1 MHPTSHS
8 DPAAD
13 AGSPPPDDAALAL
26 YLHIP
31 FCHVHCT
38 YCSFN
43 VYTRRER
50 LIRPYMAALRREIA
64 LVAAGTSRAALSV
77 YFGGGTPSLVPADE
91 IRATLEACG
100 RAFALTDE
108 AEITLEVNPEA
119 ADLDLARL
127 RRAGVNRLSIGM
139 QSAHESEL
147 KLYARL
153 HTQSDVEHMVRR
165 ARAAGF
171 DNLSLDLIYGAPRQT
186 LRLWQESLR
195 AALALEPDHLSFYCL
210 TIDEGTT
217 FERWLRSGRIPLP
230 DPDLAADMYD
240 WATDTLAAA
249 GFEQYEISNWARPGK
264 ASRHNMQ
271 YWRCRPYLGFG
282 AGAHGYAAG
291 VRYATVLKP
300 EDYIARIEAQSAPG
314 PFPFSAAVDW
324 VERIDRKTAMA
335 ELMIM
340 GLRLT
345 GEGVSYTDF
354 ARRFGISLDSVYGPA
369 IAPLKAAGLLAS
381 DPDGRLRLTRRGRL
395 LGNQVFMAF
404 L

>member
-1 MHPTSHS
+1 MHPNSHV

-13 AGSPPPDDAALAL
+13 AGSPPLDDAALAL

-31 FCHVHCT
+31 FCHAHCT

-43 VYTRRER
+43 VYTRREK

-64 LVAAGTSRAALSV
+64 LVAAGTQRPALSV
-77 YFGGGTPSLVPADE
+77 YFGGGTPSLVPADD
-91 IRATLEACG
+91 IRATLEACR
-100 RAFALTDE
+100 RAFALADD

-119 ADLDLARL
+119 TALDLAEL

-153 HTQSDVEHMVRR
+153 HTQSDVEQMVRR

-186 LRLWQESLR
+186 LRMWQESLR
-195 AALALEPDHLSFYCL
+195 AALGLEPDHISFYSL

-217 FERWLRSGRIPLP
+217 FDRWARSGRIPLP
-230 DPDLAADMYD
+230 DPDLAADMYE
-240 WATDTLAAA
+240 WATDALAAA

-271 YWRCRPYLGFG
+271 YWRCQPYLGFG
-282 AGAHGYAAG
+282 AGAHGYAAAL
-291 VRYATVLKP
+291 RYATVLKP
-300 EDYIARIEAQSAPG
+300 EDYIARIEAQTAPQ
-314 PFPFSAAVDW
+314 PFPLSAAADW
-324 VERIDRKTAMA
+324 VERIDRQTAMA
-335 ELMIM
+335 EMMIM

-345 GEGVSYTDF
+345 EEGVSDSDF
-354 ARRFGISLDSVYGPA
+354 ARRFGASLDSVYGKV
-369 IAPLKAAGLLAS
+369 IAPLEAAGLLVREPA
-381 DPDGRLRLTRRGRL
+381 GRLRLTRRGRL